1 MSGKEQKNKDGI
13 LGLRRI
19 DPSTTIYPFLAI
31 FALCLFF
38 ILDPAGSTGA
48 LSAIRDFLGDELGV
62 YYLAGGLGVLLVSLW
77 VSFSPIGKITLGE
90 PGEKPKYKFFTW
102 GAMVFT
108 CGLAA
113 DILFYSFCEWISYT
127 QEDHVKA
134 LGDLQVWASTYPLFH
149 WGFIPWSFYA
159 MLAACFGFM
168 LHVRCRSKQKYSEA
182 CRAILGERTDRWQG
196 KLIDILAVIAL
207 IAGTAT
213 TFSVATPLLSMAL
226 TTLFGVESSKFLTI
240 AILIV
245 ICVVYTIAVLRGI
258 QGVSWLANACMIL
271 FGILLA
277 YVLIFGGQPV
287 YIIETGFSALGNMIQ
302 NFIGLSTWTDP
313 LRTTFF
319 PQNWTIFF
327 WAYWM
332 VWAVASPFFMGSI
345 SRGRTVKQVILGT
358 YIFGVMS
365 TLISFIILGNYGL
378 GLQMHGR
385 FDVIG
390 FFEKSGGD
398 LYRTVIA
405 IIQNLPAWQ
414 LVLVILVCS
423 MVAFYAT
430 SFDSITLV
438 ASQYSYREL
447 AEGQEAGKRMK
458 LFWAILLIMLPI
470 ALIFSEGS
478 MNNLQT
484 VSIIAA
490 FPIGMVI
497 ILIIASFIK
506 DAQEYLDKTGEERN

>member
-1 MSGKEQKNKDGI
+1 MSK
-13 LGLRRI
+13 GLNTESNNRRLI
-19 DPSTTIYPFLAI
+19 DPATTVYPFAAI

-38 ILDPAGSTGA
+38 IIKPEQSTSA
-48 LSAIRDFLGDELGV
+48 LSAIRSFLGNEMGT
-62 YYLAGGLGVLLVSLW
+62 YYLIVGLGVLIVSLW
-77 VSFSPIGKITLGE
+77 VSFSPIGQITLGK
-90 PGEKPKYKFFTW
+90 PGEKPQYKFFTW

-113 DILFYSFCEWISYT
+113 DILFYSFCEWISYA
-127 QEDHVKA
+127 QEPHIAQMGSIQD
-134 LGDLQVWASTYPLFH
+134 WASTYPLFH

-168 LHVRCRSKQKYSEA
+168 LHVRKRSKQKYSEA
-182 CRAILGERTDRWQG
+182 CRPILGDRTDRWQG

-213 TFSVATPLLSMAL
+213 TFSVATPLLSLAL
-226 TTLFGVESSKFLTI
+226 TTLFGIPGSKFMTI

-245 ICVVYTIAVLRGI
+245 ICLVYTIAVLKGI
-258 QGVSWLANACMIL
+258 KGVSWLANACMAL
-271 FGILLA
+271 FGVLLG

-287 YIIETGFSALGNMIQ
+287 YIIETGFSALGNMMQ
-302 NFIGLSTWTDP
+302 NFIALSTWTDP
-313 LRTTFF
+313 LRETNF

-358 YIFGVMS
+358 YIFGVAS

-378 GLQMHGR
+378 GLQMHGT
-385 FDVIG
+385 FDVLG
-390 FFEKSGGD
+390 FFEQCGGD
-398 LYRTVIA
+398 LYATVIA
-405 IIQNLPAWQ
+405 VIQTLPLWRI
-414 LVLVILVCS
+414 VLVVLVTS
-423 MVAFYAT
+423 MIAFYAT

-438 ASQYSYREL
+438 ASQYSYKEL
-447 AEGQEAGKRMK
+447 REGQEAGNKMK
-458 LFWAILLIMLPI
+458 LFWAILLILLPI

-478 MNNLQT
+478 MNNMQT

-490 FPIGMVI
+490 FPLAAVI
-497 ILIIASFIK
+497 VLIIASFIK
-506 DAQEYLDKTGEERN
+506 DANKYLEEGNKEESKQ